1 MSKKQPEFQG
11 MPPKSDLAIAAE
23 NYLEKRDQRG
33 DIQSQE
39 EYLKKDLLAM
49 MKKDRKMAFSVEI
62 DGKTYV
68 VKAKQKDMT
77 VSVVAQKGLSD
88 VPEDEEEAKG
98 E

>member
-11 MPPKSDLAIAAE
+11 MPPKSELAIAAE
-23 NYLEKRDQRG
+23 SYLEKRNERG

-39 EYLKKDLLAM
+39 EQLKKELLAM
-49 MKKDRKMAFSVEI
+49 MRKDRKMQFSVEI

-88 VPEDEEEAKG
+88 VPEDSEEEKDR
-98 E
+98 